1 MNARAATVATVVLA
15 LVGLVV
21 SVALAIDHLGPAP
34 AYCAADGCATVRQS
48 VWSRPFGIPT
58 PLIGAGFFAMT
69 LALVAA
75 APRATDLRR
84 GLQLA
89 GGAISVGFLV
99 LQGAVIGAWCQLCVV
114 ADAAA
119 LALAVLAA
127 APIVVAPMRG
137 RGAAV
142 IAALAIAAVAVPI
155 AIAEPA
161 APPPAPVN
169 ATLPDAVAREQV
181 AGTVTVVEF
190 IDFECPHCRAFHA
203 KLARAL
209 PEAGVDRPVRIVRK
223 MVPIPRHVGALPA
236 ALAWYGADAQGK
248 GDAMA
253 EALIAA
259 PTGEL
264 TVEGCERIAARL
276 GLDVAAFR
284 AACSS
289 PEAKARLAADTAAAE
304 DAAVGVLPTVYIGTT
319 RFTGASATE
328 AQLVEALRGA

>member
-1 MNARAATVATVVLA
+1 MSARAATVATVVLA

-34 AYCAADGCATVRQS
+34 AYCAADGCATVRES

-69 LALVAA
+69 LVLVAA

-84 GLQLA
+84 GWQLA
-89 GGAISVGFLV
+89 GGAIAIGFLV
-99 LQGAVIGAWCQLCVV
+99 LQGAVIGAWCQLCIV

-127 APIVVAPMRG
+127 APIVLAPVRG
-137 RGAAV
+137 RGAAG
-142 IAALAIAAVAVPI
+142 IAAVALAAVAVPI

-161 APPPAPVN
+161 APPPAPAV
-169 ATLPDAVAREQV
+169 AAVPDAVAREQV
-181 AGTVTVVEF
+181 AGAVTIVEF

-203 KLARAL
+203 KVAQAI
-209 PEAGVDRPVRIVRK
+209 ATAKVDRPVRIVRK
-223 MVPIPRHVGALPA
+223 MVPIPRHAGALPA

-259 PTGEL
+259 PTREL
-264 TVEGCERIAARL
+264 TTEGCERIAAQL

-284 AACSS
+284 AACAS
-289 PEAKARLAADTAAAE
+289 PEARARLVADAAAAE
-304 DAAVGVLPTVYIGTT
+304 AAAVAVLPTVYIGAT
-319 RFTGASATE
+319 RFQGAGATD
-328 AQLVEALRGA
+328 AQLVAALRGG